1 MKTDWKR
8 KLRPLEPGVRWLV
21 FSLGLV
27 LIACGLELFLTPNR
41 IVPGGVKGISV
52 ILSHVTEMQMGF
64 FLLLINVPFVVLF
77 KRDGDKRRLLL
88 ALVGLSVVAGLA
100 IVLHPYPPL
109 LEHPLAAAVIGGL
122 TLGGGLGLAI
132 RTGGYADGIS
142 EAAVRLKKKLPLSVS
157 ELIMIVNLLLLSAA
171 GFVFGWQ
178 QALYSIVAYYAA
190 YQALRV
196 ALTGHRRY
204 WMVWIQCR
212 DAGSVRKGIVSAY
225 GDRVTFLSPGDTAAG
240 GELMAVVESRHRRPI
255 RELAE
260 RIDDTAAVRMTPIDA
275 QDEAYYWS

>member
-1 MKTDWKR
+1 MRTDWRR
-8 KLRPLEPGVRWLV
+8 KLRRLEPAGRWLV

-41 IVPGGVKGISV
+41 IVPVGVKGISV
-52 ILSHVTEMQMGF
+52 ILAHVTEMQMGF

-88 ALVGLSVVAGLA
+88 ALVGLTAVAGLT

-122 TLGGGLGLAI
+122 TLGSGLGLAI

-178 QALYSIVAYYAA
+178 QALYSIIAYFAA

-196 ALTGHRRY
+196 SLSGYRRY

-225 GDRVTFLSPGDTAAG
+225 GDRVTFVSSGNMDD